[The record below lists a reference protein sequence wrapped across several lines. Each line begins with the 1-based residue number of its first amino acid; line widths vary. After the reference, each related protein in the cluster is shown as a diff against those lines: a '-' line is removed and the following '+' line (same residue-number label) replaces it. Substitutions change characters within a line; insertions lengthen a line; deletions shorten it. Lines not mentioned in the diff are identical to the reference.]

1 MTITAASGLGLYLMV
16 NRTQQLCKPVEG
28 LELPADPHK
37 IQPLQPEMCPAVSLC
52 TAASWGRRKET

>member
-1 MTITAASGLGLYLMV
+1 MTITAASGLDLYLMV

-37 IQPLQPEMCPAVSLC
+37 IQPLQPEMSPAVSVCRAPL
-52 TAASWGRRKET
+52 WRRRKET